1 MLIEVPI
8 QTIKSDCPMIFF
20 NDRPVFHLTE
30 DRQFSLGSIIIE
42 MTLLIGSNPTETAHF
57 HLLKMTVSFCH
68 GVKVH
73 LHLNVLKSVRLFL
86 LVIQCS
92 Y

>member
-1 MLIEVPI
+1 
-8 QTIKSDCPMIFF
+8 MISF
-20 NDRPVFHLTE
+20 NDRPIFALTE
-30 DRQFSLGSIIIE
+30 DRQLLLGVYTYK
-42 MTLLIGSNPTETAHF
+42 MTLLIGSNSTRDRPFSST
-57 HLLKMTVSFCH
+57 KMTVSFCH
-68 GVKVH
+68 GVKVR